1 MPHLAGARAAALLSL
16 QLQLIAAP
24 SAGGAATIAVDATKP
39 THEVNKLYMGCH
51 SDSGFG
57 HQVRSFYSNLLS
69 GESFEP
75 EPSVTWGQTLLPPSA
90 DANVTLEGKG
100 AGMHGQTALRLSYR
114 SGSGLVGLGNR
125 GFRNEGLS
133 LEASRPYEGFLFVQA
148 NSSGTLQVSLVNTP
162 TAHVLSH
169 LAAPSRRWRCATAR
183 VLQRVGPA
191 ESGARVAIAALR
203 GLRQLGAAEL
213 FPDTKRRRALR
224 ADRPRLRPCHS
235 LQGRERQRRPRLRA
249 LRRRACR
256 RLGRAGGSAGRLCRA
271 AAWQLGALQGP
282 ARAQGHRGNAAG
294 DGRHSDPLWRE
305 LRQLLCE
312 DKSLVRSLL
321 P

>member
-1 MPHLAGARAAALLSL
+1 MPHLVGGRAAALLSL
-16 QLQLIAAP
+16 QLQLIAVP

-148 NSSGTLQVSLVNTP
+148 NSSGALQVSLVNTTNCTRPFPLGCALTPMALCYSARTP
-162 TAHVLSH
+162 TRRASRERC
-169 LAAPSRRWRCATAR
+169 SRRNRCA
-183 VLQRVGPA
+183 
-191 ESGARVAIAALR
+191 S
-203 GLRQLGAAEL
+203 
-213 FPDTKRRRALR
+213 RA
-224 ADRPRLRPCHS
+224 P
-235 LQGRERQRRPRLRA
+235 
-249 LRRRACR
+249 
-256 RLGRAGGSAGRLCRA
+256 
-271 AAWQLGALQGP
+271 
-282 ARAQGHRGNAAG
+282 AAG
-294 DGRHSDPLWRE
+294 CG
-305 LRQLLCE
+305 
-312 DKSLVRSLL
+312 
-321 P
+321 